1 MDCYFNFGCYVFLQ
15 AWMHNADLLIILK
28 KWLHKVYCLSL
39 KQQFTSLALMI
50 LLSVLTINC
59 FLELPIMLIFL
70 SVSTEVPI
78 ILILLNV
85 LGNRYTAAY
94 NSLSCW
100 LFTECLR
107 QHIHCFLQLPILLI
121 LFYILTD
128 TLLLKSCYI
137 DFIK

>member
-1 MDCYFNFGCYVFLQ
+1 
-15 AWMHNADLLIILK
+15 MHNADLLIILK

-50 LLSVLTINC
+50 LLSVLELSIMLILLSVLAINC
-59 FLELPIMLIFL
+59 FLELPIVLIFL

-94 NSLSCW
+94 NSLSC
-100 LFTECLR
+100 
-107 QHIHCFLQLPILLI
+107 
-121 LFYILTD
+121 
-128 TLLLKSCYI
+128 
-137 DFIK
+137 